1 MKITDLTEEQKA
13 KYTRNLT
20 MDAFALLAD
29 DYLTLT
35 QKRQLNDLHLGFT
48 ADNLVLFQNAESWEE
63 YIEELAILKQQCRHA
78 YGNILASDHYVDCKD
93 VYIEVRNKKN
103 GKCREIK
110 LDKIW
115 AYQGEISGIVFDGTD
130 GFKQDRDDDVLLFI
144 KEGGEENRL
153 NPDLEIRL
161 RIK

>member
-115 AYQGEISGIVFDGTD
+115 AYQG
-130 GFKQDRDDDVLLFI
+130 FKQDRDDDVLLFT